1 MPFIGLLNN
10 ILNYI
15 TYIYIYVLIRT
26 ILYIATYLQLAT
38 IP

>member
-1 MPFIGLLNN
+1 
-10 ILNYI
+10 
-15 TYIYIYVLIRT
+15 VLIRT